1 MWINSQLKNKIKQ
14 LFQKSKRT
22 LMLIAFTFLFVV
34 YLTLT
39 KTEPELVII
48 PEKVWPVA
56 AISVEYKD
64 VTPNLELFGEI
75 TSARRSELRVSVGGQ
90 VVEVGENFKKG
101 GVVKKGE
108 LLLIID
114 DFEYQNAVIEEQAK
128 YEILNRDFERA
139 EELYLKNSISEQF
152 RDNAML
158 EKTQQEITL
167 AEAQKDLRDTKLFAP
182 YDGVINGVEASL
194 GKQVSTFNDKVGE
207 IIDIKNLEVRFSL
220 SKAQYGRLLE
230 DDQAVIGRAVAI
242 HWIAGNQIFDFEA
255 EISRTGA
262 EIKSNTGGIDIFA
275 TLFFDES
282 EFSLIRPGAF
292 VRLSVTDKTYNQ
304 VISVPN
310 TAVYDDEYIFIILN
324 DRLVKR
330 LVVVMGY
337 DGTNTL
343 IKADSTNE
351 IKVGDLI
358 MVNQLR
364 EAGEGVK
371 VQIV

>member
-182 YDGVINGVEASL
+182 YDGVINSVEASL

-371 VQIV
+371 VQIL

>member
-1 MWINSQLKNKIKQ
+1 
-14 LFQKSKRT
+14 
-22 LMLIAFTFLFVV
+22 MLIAFTFLFVV

-275 TLFFDES
+275 TLFFDAS

-371 VQIV
+371 VDIL

>member
-1 MWINSQLKNKIKQ
+1 MINKVKKYISEILRSNKATIILLTGTVLFIFYLSATKPEPPMTIIK
-14 LFQKSKRT
+14 
-22 LMLIAFTFLFVV
+22 
-34 YLTLT
+34 
-39 KTEPELVII
+39 
-48 PEKVWPVA
+48 EKVWPVSA
-56 AISVEYKD
+56 QQAEYKD
-64 VTPNLELFGEI
+64 IQPQLKLFGEI
-75 TSARRSELRVSVGGQ
+75 IASRRSELRAFVGGQ
-90 VVEVGENFKKG
+90 VTQVGDNFREG
-101 GVVKKGE
+101 GVVKQGE
-108 LLLIID
+108 LLLTID
-114 DFEYQNAVIEEQAK
+114 DFEYNNEVIEEKARYK
-128 YEILNRDFERA
+128 ILKRDYERA
-139 EELYLKNSISEQF
+139 EELFTQGSISEQF
-152 RDNAML
+152 RDNALL

-230 DDQAVIGRAVAI
+230 DNQDVVDRPVAI
-242 HWIAGNQIFDFEA
+242 HWAAGNKIFDFEA

-282 EFSLIRPGAF
+282 KLSLIRPGAF
-292 VRLSVTDKTYNQ
+292 VRLSVADKTYNQ

-330 LVVVMGY
+330 FVVVMGY

-371 VQIV
+371 VKIL

>member
-152 RDNAML
+152 KDNAML

-371 VQIV
+371 VQIL

>member
-371 VQIV
+371 VQIL

>member
-1 MWINSQLKNKIKQ
+1 VWINSQLKNKIKQ

-152 RDNAML
+152 KDNAML

-182 YDGVINGVEASL
+182 YDGVINSVEASL

-207 IIDIKNLEVRFSL
+207 VIDIKNLEVRFSL

-371 VQIV
+371 VDIL

>member
-75 TSARRSELRVSVGGQ
+75 TSARRSELRVSVGGR
-90 VVEVGENFKKG
+90 VVEVGNNFKEG

-139 EELYLKNSISEQF
+139 EELYLQNSISEQF
-152 RDNAML
+152 KDNAML

-182 YDGVINGVEASL
+182 YDGVINSVEASL

-207 IIDIKNLEVRFSL
+207 VIDIKNLEVRFSL

-242 HWIAGNQIFDFEA
+242 HWTAGNKIFDFEA
-255 EISRTGA
+255 VISRTGA

-371 VQIV
+371 VQIL

>member
-158 EKTQQEITL
+158 DKTQQEITL

-371 VQIV
+371 VQIL

>member
-1 MWINSQLKNKIKQ
+1 MNNQLKNKIKQ

-22 LMLIAFTFLFVV
+22 LMLIALTFLFVV

-48 PEKVWPVA
+48 PEKVWPVT
-56 AISVEYKD
+56 AIQAEYKD

-75 TSARRSELRVSVGGQ
+75 TSARRSELRVSVGGR
-90 VVEVGENFKKG
+90 VVEVGNNFKEG

-152 RDNAML
+152 KDNAML

-182 YDGVINGVEASL
+182 YDGVINSVEASL

-207 IIDIKNLEVRFSL
+207 VIDIKNLEVRFSL

-242 HWIAGNQIFDFEA
+242 HWTAGNKIFDFEA
-255 EISRTGA
+255 VISRTGA

-371 VQIV
+371 VDIL

>member
-371 VQIV
+371 VDIL